1 MELKMNGSTIGEGKF
16 NGEFL
21 EFLLP
26 HDNVVLRNNSN
37 SVLSYYYANDDGV
50 LADYNAIVSLGKG
63 AAFDKLNKLNVAPL
77 SATKI
82 VALNE
87 SGTVETEFDLPKSM
101 APILGNKI
109 YSAGL
114 LSDIHIDGNGDG
126 NNSDNGNS
134 QSDFSKALNFFTN
147 QNVDFVVINGDITF
161 YGYTEDYQ
169 AYNNIVSN
177 YSTPIKTIRGNHECY
192 VDYVQDNENTQ
203 YQEYIGDSL
212 YYEYNHNGD
221 IYLFCGNA
229 KESSSNLFSD
239 EELTWLA
246 GKLEEYK
253 NNRVFLF
260 VHYAI
265 RPVGFGGEVS
275 TKTGITNSTFLN
287 LIKTYKNI
295 VYFSGHTHLKFNVQE
310 LDKNSNIQAA
320 DIYCNRVHIPSGTKP
335 KDYSNSEVAADS
347 EGYLMDVYDNG
358 ILLKGYDFINNKYVA
373 IAQYFLEI

>member
-1 MELKMNGSTIGEGKF
+1 MNGSAIGEGKF

-37 SVLSYYYANDDGV
+37 SVLSYYYADDSGA

-63 AAFDKLNKLNVAPL
+63 VTFDKLNKLNVAPL
-77 SATKI
+77 GASKI

-87 SGTVETEFDLPKSM
+87 LSTVETEIDLPESLV
-101 APILGNKI
+101 PILGNKL
-109 YSAGL
+109 YSVGL

-134 QSDFSKALNFFTN
+134 QSDFTKALNFFTN
-147 QNVDFVVINGDITF
+147 QNVDFIVINGDLTL

-177 YSTPIKTIRGNHECY
+177 YSIPIKTIRGNHECY
-192 VDYVQDNENTQ
+192 VDRVQDNENTQ

-229 KESSSNLFSD
+229 KESSSNLFSA
-239 EELTWLA
+239 EELTWLS

-265 RPVGFGGEVS
+265 QPVGFGGSVS
-275 TKTGITNSTFLN
+275 TKTGITNATFLN
-287 LIKTYKNI
+287 LISTYKNV

-310 LDKNSNIQAA
+310 LDKNSNIQEA
-320 DIYCNRVHIPSGTKP
+320 DTYCHRVHIPSGTKP

-373 IAQYFLEI
+373 IAQYFLEIKL